1 MATKW
6 YIINVLSGYEK
17 KVISLIKEN
26 ALKKQAIDPFKDF
39 VVPIENTVEL
49 KKGKKVNAEKRI
61 FPGYIMVN
69 MDLNDLTWNIVKNTQ
84 YVGKLLGG
92 SNTPLPI
99 PEFEV
104 KRVLKQTEDGK
115 VAKEM
120 KKTFEVGENV
130 KIING
135 VFETF
140 NGLVE
145 EVEDEKRRLKVLV
158 SIFGRETPVDL
169 HFDQVEKNL

>member
-1 MATKW
+1 MVTQW

-17 KVISLIKEN
+17 KVISLIKKD
-26 ALKKQAIDPFKDF
+26 AIKKNIIDAFKGF
-39 VVPIENTVEL
+39 IVPIENTVMI
-49 KKGKKVNAEKRI
+49 KKGKKVSEEKRI
-61 FPGYIMVN
+61 FPGYIMVH
-69 MDLNDLTWNIVKNTQ
+69 MRLNDLTWNIIKNTQ

-92 SNTPLPI
+92 GNTPAPI
-99 PEFEV
+99 PDVEI
-104 KRVLKQTEDGK
+104 KRVLKQIEEGK
-115 VAKEM
+115 TAREA
-120 KKTFEVGENV
+120 KKTFEIGENV

-145 EVEDEKRRLKVLV
+145 QVDDEKQRLKILV

-169 HFDQVEKNL
+169 QFDQVEKNL